1 LNGFKVGYSKV
12 PGNVEGP
19 VKVAVV
25 ENPIE
30 RDSDVGGK
38 PVDLK
43 MVRLG

>member
-1 LNGFKVGYSKV
+1 MGHSEV

-19 VKVAVV
+19 VKVAIA
-25 ENPIE
+25 ENHIA